1 MEPRNLVEL
10 VNLAESGEKLKYLFF
25 WGHKRPQK
33 GLDATCL
40 SQWYSARFEEDGHS
54 FPTAEHYMMY
64 RKAIL
69 FDDQNSAQKVLAAGN
84 PGKAKSIGR
93 KVMNFREEA
102 WVAQRE
108 TIVQKASLLKFSQN
122 PDLKA
127 FLLQTGTRILV
138 EASPVDR
145 IWGIGMDKAQGSQTH
160 PSKWRGLNLLGFAL
174 MSARSSLKS

>member
-10 VNLAESGEKLKYLFF
+10 VNLAESGEKL
-25 WGHKRPQK
+25 
-33 GLDATCL
+33 CL

-93 KVMNFREEA
+93 KVMNFRE
-102 WVAQRE
+102 
-108 TIVQKASLLKFSQN
+108 ASKVL
-122 PDLKA
+122 P
-127 FLLQTGTRILV
+127 
-138 EASPVDR
+138 EP
-145 IWGIGMDKAQGSQTH
+145 GSQ
-160 PSKWRGLNLLGFAL
+160 SLSSSNWYANFGRG
-174 MSARSSLKS
+174 